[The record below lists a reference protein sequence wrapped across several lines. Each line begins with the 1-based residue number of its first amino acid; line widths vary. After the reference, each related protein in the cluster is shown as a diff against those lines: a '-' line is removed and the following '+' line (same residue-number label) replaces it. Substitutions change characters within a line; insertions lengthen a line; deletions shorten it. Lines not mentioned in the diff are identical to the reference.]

1 MNRRR
6 LLTAALPLAAL
17 SASGCIGSFAL
28 TKRVFNWNRGVGSPI
43 VSEIVFLIFIFLP
56 VYEATLFLDAVVFN
70 LLEFVTGSN
79 PLGALESEGES
90 VAEVAPGTK
99 MRLRRRHGAIEI
111 ALTEPDGTR
120 SVRTLEVDAEGARIY
135 DEAGLLIASAFA
147 SAEGGV
153 LVVDGPGRLLAA
165 YSAED
170 VARANQAYD
179 EAGDEALVEAA
190 MEIDAAR

>member
-43 VSEIVFLIFIFLP
+43 LPQVVFLIFIFLP

-79 PLGALESEGES
+79 LIGALETEG
-90 VAEVAPGTK
+90 
-99 MRLRRRHGAIEI
+99 
-111 ALTEPDGTR
+111 
-120 SVRTLEVDAEGARIY
+120 
-135 DEAGLLIASAFA
+135 
-147 SAEGGV
+147 
-153 LVVDGPGRLLAA
+153 
-165 YSAED
+165 
-170 VARANQAYD
+170 
-179 EAGDEALVEAA
+179 
-190 MEIDAAR
+190 